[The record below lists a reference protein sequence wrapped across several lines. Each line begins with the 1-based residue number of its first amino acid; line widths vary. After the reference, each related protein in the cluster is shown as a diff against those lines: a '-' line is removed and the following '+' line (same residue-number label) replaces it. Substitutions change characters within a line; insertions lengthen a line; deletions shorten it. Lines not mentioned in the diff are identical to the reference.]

1 MFHTFLH
8 PISDFS
14 GGESAA
20 VGVALPPIAVIAT
33 GVIDLEQQSSPQVS
47 AVQTTTPS
55 ASTRTL
61 EDWLD
66 QLPMRG
72 WDA

>member
-14 GGESAA
+14 GGASPS
-20 VGVALPPIAVIAT
+20 VGIALPPIAVIAT
-33 GVIDLEQQSSPQVS
+33 GAIDLDQQFSPQVS
-47 AVQTTTPS
+47 ALHATTRS
-55 ASTRTL
+55 ASTTTL

-66 QLPMRG
+66 QLPTRG